1 VGTRRNAMSSSKGGK
16 GMNSKG
22 SSSTSSSSKSNS
34 HHSSDDTSRTSRYEE
49 SSSKVGKGMSS
60 KSSNSRHSS
69 DDNIFAA
76 DQLHADSPVM
86 SPTMSEL
93 FSREDTVFAPSLAG
107 APVPA
112 PHDLPTLP
120 NTHCVTDNGAFGL
133 QEGQEEIIVKFRY
146 DVTLDD
152 QQNMTEND
160 FMEQVLPGLEI
171 ALNDAVVPT
180 LFAKACNRSNRILL
194 ERHGLNAEPVDK
206 VQNSCGGNCYSVLG
220 QITMFLSETTATA
233 QTKSLQEDATLF
245 RQTLQT
251 SMNDK
256 QLFDNRS
263 PIRSVK
269 YVPSEFDKDDYA
281 GDVNS
286 NNRDIGMD
294 DEPATSNSSK
304 GDVHKIVLISWF
316 SFFGLLVIAAVIYI
330 IRRFRKQ
337 ARDEQMQQ
345 QLQR

>member
-1 VGTRRNAMSSSKGGK
+1 MS
-16 GMNSKG
+16 SKG
-22 SSSTSSSSKSNS
+22 SSSTRNSSKRYS
-34 HHSSDDTSRTSRYEE
+34 HDTSRTSRYEE
-49 SSSKVGKGMSS
+49 SSSKGGKGMSS
-60 KSSNSRHSS
+60 KSSNTRHSS

-76 DQLHADSPVM
+76 DQLHVDSPVM
-86 SPTMSEL
+86 SPTMLEL
-93 FSREDTVFAPSLAG
+93 FNREE
-107 APVPA
+107 PVLS

-160 FMEQVLPGLEI
+160 FMKQFLPGLEI
-171 ALNDAVVPT
+171 GMNDAVVPT
-180 LFAKACNRSNRILL
+180 LFAKACNRSNRIML
-194 ERHGLNAEPVDK
+194 ERHGLNAQPIDEI
-206 VQNSCGGNCYSVLG
+206 QNSCGENCYSVLG
-220 QITMFLSETTATA
+220 QITMFLGETTAA

-245 RQTLQT
+245 RQTLQA

-256 QLFDNRS
+256 QLFDNQS
-263 PIRSVK
+263 PILSVK

-286 NNRDIGMD
+286 NNRDIGID
-294 DEPATSNSSK
+294 DEPTTSSNSSK

-316 SFFGLLVIAAVIYI
+316 SFFGLLVVAAVIYI

-337 ARDEQMQQ
+337 SRDEQMQQ